1 MTTVGAALAAAGL
14 ALQDRST
21 SPELDASLLL
31 AQVLGQARG
40 TLLAR
45 GEQRLAPAQ
54 LSAFLALVG
63 RRAAGEPV
71 AYLAGRRSF
80 WTLDLIVT
88 PAVLVPRPETE
99 LLVERA
105 LAELAGRPAPAVL
118 DLGTGSGAIALA
130 VAAERRD
137 ATVVAVDESAAA
149 LEVARDNA
157 AASGL
162 EVEFLRGRWFEP
174 LAGRRFDAVLA
185 NPPYLAET
193 DPHLPALAF
202 EPRSALVAGP
212 TGLEAIAQILAAA
225 CDHLNAGGF
234 IAVEHGD
241 AQGGAVRGLCT
252 GSGLRRPVTHRD
264 LAGLERVTVAFLPAP
279 AAAGG

>member
-1 MTTVGAALAAAGL
+1 MTTVSAALAAAGM

-21 SPELDASLLL
+21 SPALDASLLL
-31 AQVLGQARG
+31 AQVLGQPRG

-71 AYLAGRRSF
+71 AYLTGRRSF
-80 WTLDLIVT
+80 WTLDLAVT

-105 LAELAGRPAPAVL
+105 LAELTGRPAPAVL

-130 VAAERRD
+130 IAAERRD
-137 ATVVAVDESAAA
+137 ATVVATDESEAA
-149 LEVARDNA
+149 LDVARGNA

-162 EVEFLRGRWFEP
+162 DVEFLCGRWFEP

-185 NPPYLAET
+185 NPPYLAES
-193 DPHLPALAF
+193 DPHLPALAC

-241 AQGGAVRGLCT
+241 VQGAAVRGLCT
-252 GSGLRRPVTHRD
+252 SSGLRRPATHRD
-264 LAGLERVTVAFLPAP
+264 LAGLERVTTAFVPAP